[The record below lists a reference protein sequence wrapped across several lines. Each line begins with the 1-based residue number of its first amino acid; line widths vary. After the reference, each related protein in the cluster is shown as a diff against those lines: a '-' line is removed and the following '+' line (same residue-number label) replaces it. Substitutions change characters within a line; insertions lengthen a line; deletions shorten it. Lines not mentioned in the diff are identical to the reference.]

1 MRTIGGD
8 HRSRIWWLIM
18 LNLLIIL
25 LCVLL
30 ICPRLCPHMFFL
42 KDQLADLWAFQ
53 AKVGLCP
60 MNIQRCYPGFLI
72 LPGETLLVNAH
83 KLESFHKEI
92 NSISKIHSRL
102 YMFLNR
108 RIVTER
114 CVVDREA
121 VMML

>member
-1 MRTIGGD
+1 
-8 HRSRIWWLIM
+8 
-18 LNLLIIL
+18 
-25 LCVLL
+25 
-30 ICPRLCPHMFFL
+30 MFFL
-42 KDQLADLWAFQ
+42 KDQLADLWVFQ
-53 AKVGLCP
+53 AKVELCP

-83 KLESFHKEI
+83 KIESFDKEI

-108 RIVTER
+108 RIVTEW
-114 CVVDREA
+114 CVVDRES

>member
-1 MRTIGGD
+1 M
-8 HRSRIWWLIM
+8 
-18 LNLLIIL
+18 
-25 LCVLL
+25 
-30 ICPRLCPHMFFL
+30 
-42 KDQLADLWAFQ
+42 
-53 AKVGLCP
+53 
-60 MNIQRCYPGFLI
+60 I

-83 KLESFHKEI
+83 QLESFHKKI
-92 NSISKIHSRL
+92 NSISKIHSSL